1 MRRAYGSQTIEIA
14 TRLTDVTCVT
24 EPRELT
30 AQGTPAR
37 LDSLC
42 IHFVC
47 ILLENARAGRGRI
60 EARGERGAVSE
71 VRVSIVLS

>member
-14 TRLTDVTCVT
+14 TRLTDVTRVT
-24 EPRELT
+24 EPREL
-30 AQGTPAR
+30 QGTPAR

-42 IHFVC
+42 IHFVY